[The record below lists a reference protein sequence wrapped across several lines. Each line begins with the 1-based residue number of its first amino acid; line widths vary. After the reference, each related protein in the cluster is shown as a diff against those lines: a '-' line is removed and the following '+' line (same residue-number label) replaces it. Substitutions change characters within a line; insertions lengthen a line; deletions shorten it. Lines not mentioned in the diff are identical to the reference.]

1 MEGVGLTAGS
11 FGGAFKG
18 RRVLVTG
25 HTGFKGSWLVTWLQ
39 ALGAEVTGYALA
51 PPTRPSC
58 FELCELERIVES
70 RIGDIRDFALLRRT
84 FEEVEPEI
92 VFHLAAQPLVRE
104 SYRSPRETFETNVGG
119 TVNLL
124 ECVRLQPS
132 VRSVVVVTSDKCYHN
147 REWDFGYREIDPM
160 GGRDPYSASKG
171 CAELVTAAYRSS
183 FFEEHGAGRRAGV
196 ASARAG
202 NVIGGGDWGVDRLI
216 PDCVRA
222 MSEGRPV
229 RLRSPDSVRPWQ
241 HVLEPLAGYLQLG
254 AGLLDEPDRLGGAWN
269 FGPAEPEM
277 PTVREVAERF
287 LAAMGR
293 GRLEVTPAGEAGV
306 YEARQLRLSCQK
318 AVTRLRWRPLLTF
331 AEALDWTAEW
341 YAAWASAPAES
352 RLALTRRQIDE
363 YTDRAVT
370 GHVAWAE
377 QRRASLEERLPVPA

>member
-1 MEGVGLTAGS
+1 MEGVALTARS
-11 FGGAFKG
+11 FGGAYQG

-58 FELCELERIVES
+58 FELCGLERIVES
-70 RIGDIRDFALLRRT
+70 RAGDIRDFALLWRT
-84 FEEVEPEI
+84 FREVEPEV

-104 SYRSPRETFETNVGG
+104 SYRSPRETFDTNVGG

-132 VRSVVVVTSDKCYHN
+132 VRSVVVVTSDKCYQN
-147 REWDFGYREIDPM
+147 REWDFGYREIDPL

-183 FFEEHGAGRRAGV
+183 FFEDASAGRRVGV

-222 MSEGRPV
+222 TSQGRPV

-254 AGLLDEPDRLGGAWN
+254 AGLLDEPERLGGAWN
-269 FGPAEPEM
+269 FGPTEPEM

-287 LAAMGR
+287 LAALGR
-293 GRLEVTPAGEAGV
+293 GSLEVVPPGEAGLH
-306 YEARQLRLSCQK
+306 EARQLRLSCHK
-318 AVTRLRWRPLLTF
+318 AVTRLRWRPLLTL

-341 YAAWASAPAES
+341 YAAWASAPAEC

-363 YTDRAVT
+363 YTGRAVT
-370 GHVAWAE
+370 GRVAWSGPRGAALDE
-377 QRRASLEERLPVPA
+377 RRSVPA